1 MESKIMESKIAELVD
16 KYDVEIELKYKKDS
30 IIAIIN
36 SGDYDLKIIKC
47 GFLNNLIEEIEIISK
62 EMYKNKMEKDNLL
75 TERLNNLDKD
85 IFPDN
90 LFKK

>member
-1 MESKIMESKIAELVD
+1 MESKIAELVD